1 MDDKRNQQSQEDSQH
16 PHLEQAS
23 RIHEA
28 ADSGISRRGFLG
40 FAAASIFMA
49 HTEQHAEQQPPRSES
64 GNGIPYRT
72 LGRTGEKVSLVG
84 LGGYHLGKQADA
96 QESIRIIRTGLDSG
110 INFLDNCW
118 DYNGGESEIRM
129 GNALRDGY
137 RQKAFLMSKI
147 DGRTKTAATAQINE
161 SLRRLQTDRIDLLQF
176 HEVIRDTDPDRI
188 FAAGGALEAVL
199 EAQKAGKIRFIGFT
213 GHKSP
218 DIHLQMLA
226 TAAKHGFTFDTVQMP
241 LNVMDAH
248 FNSFEKKV
256 LPVLLKNGIGVLGMK
271 PMGDH
276 FILESKTATAVEC
289 LQYAMNL
296 PTSVVITGCDSLPIL
311 EQALQSARSFR
322 PMNSSQ
328 VAALLAKTAKAA
340 EAGQFELYKTSHQFD
355 GTYANPQ
362 WLG

>member
-1 MDDKRNQQSQEDSQH
+1 VSLNNNESNLSNVDRSDS
-16 PHLEQAS
+16 S
-23 RIHEA
+23 
-28 ADSGISRRGFLG
+28 ADVSRRAFLG
-40 FAAASIFMA
+40 MTAATLLIGGNLSADTKA
-49 HTEQHAEQQPPRSES
+49 TKK
-64 GNGIPYRT
+64 NGIPYRT
-72 LGRTGEKVSLVG
+72 LGRTNESVSLVG
-84 LGGYHLGKQADA
+84 LGGYHLGKQGDPE
-96 QESIRIIRTGLDSG
+96 ESIRIIRTGLDEG

-129 GNALRDGY
+129 GKALRDGY

-147 DGRTKTAATAQINE
+147 DGRTKTAATSQINE
-161 SLRRLQTDRIDLLQF
+161 SLRRLQTNHIDLLQF
-176 HEVIRDTDPDRI
+176 HEVIRDTDPGRV
-188 FAAGGALEAVL
+188 FAAGGALEAVQ
-199 EAQKAGKIRFIGFT
+199 EAQKAGKLRFIGFT

-226 TAAKHGFTFDTVQMP
+226 TASQHGFLFDAVQMP

-256 LPVLLKNGIGVLGMK
+256 LPVLLKNNIAVLGMK

-276 FILESKTATAVEC
+276 FILDSKTATAVEC
-289 LQYAMNL
+289 LHYSMNL

-311 EQALQSARSFR
+311 QQALLAARSFQ
-322 PMNSSQ
+322 PMDSSQ

-340 EAGQFELYKTSHQFD
+340 EAGQFELYKTSHHFD